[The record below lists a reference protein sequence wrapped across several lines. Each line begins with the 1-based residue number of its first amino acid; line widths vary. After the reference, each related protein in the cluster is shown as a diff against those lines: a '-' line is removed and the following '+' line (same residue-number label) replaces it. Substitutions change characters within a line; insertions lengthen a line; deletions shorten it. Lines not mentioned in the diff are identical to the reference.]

1 MKLLKKLG
9 FLAPLLMA
17 PATILL
23 SCNPSPKDKTM
34 SDAITAIND
43 PHSFAKPELAVAE
56 HLDLDIKV
64 DFEHQQV
71 SGKASWKINNKAKGK
86 EIIFDNSGLNISR
99 ITLGAGGSGNGSEEQ
114 ETTFTID
121 KDVKYL
127 GTALHVAIAPET
139 KQVNIYYSS
148 GKDASALQWLNPRQ
162 TAGKKHPYLFTQSE
176 SIAARSWIPCQD
188 SPGIRFT
195 YNANVSVPKEL
206 LALMSAENPQ
216 KKNTTGIYEFKQEH
230 PIPSYLLALA
240 VGDIAFKAVDSRT
253 GVYAEPSA
261 LDKAVYE
268 FADMGK
274 MVDAAEKL
282 YGPYRWGR
290 YDLLILPPS
299 FPFGGMENPNLNFIT
314 PTIIAG
320 DRSLVSIICHELAHS
335 WSGNLV
341 SNASWNDFWLNEGFT
356 NYFERRIDEA
366 LYGKEEAEIQ
376 EEFGKQALE
385 AAVKDMGADNK
396 DTRLK
401 ADYTGRSADEGTN
414 DIAYEKGYFF
424 LRTIEAIV
432 GRAKFDPFLR
442 SWFDSHAFQS
452 VSTEQFVAF
461 LNENLIKGVAAL
473 EKKIGIND
481 WIYGTG
487 VPANVVYPKNLWSK
501 DGKFTRIETLAAG
514 FYKNQP
520 DTSALKQEVVTSNEK
535 RFLISQLKSPLL
547 PEQMTFL
554 DKEFNF
560 TASNNTDIQLAWYT
574 LAIKYKYT
582 AADQRIKDYLIEN
595 GRMWH
600 IIPLYKEMMNTPEG
614 LKRAR
619 EIYKFARPNYH
630 PMTYKAIDK
639 LLK

>member
-1 MKLLKKLG
+1 MKKLLL
-9 FLAPLLMA
+9 
-17 PATILL
+17 ISLL
-23 SCNPSPKDKTM
+23 SIPALMIFSCKQKSGFADQ
-34 SDAITAIND
+34 AIGD
-43 PHSFAKPELAVAE
+43 PHSFAKPEMAVVE

-64 DFEHQQV
+64 DFEQQQI
-71 SGKASWKINNKAKGK
+71 SGKASWKISSKGN
-86 EIIFDNSGLNISR
+86 EIVFDDSRLNITK
-99 ITLGAGGSGNGSEEQ
+99 ITLGEDEK
-114 ETTFTID
+114 ETTYTLGEE
-121 KDVKYL
+121 VKYL
-127 GTALHVAIAPET
+127 GKAMHVAITPET
-139 KQVNIYYSS
+139 KLVNIYYSS
-148 GKDASALQWLNPRQ
+148 GKDASALQWLNQQQ

-195 YNANVSVPKEL
+195 YNARVTVPNEL
-206 LALMSAENPQ
+206 LALMSAKNPQ
-216 KKNTTGIYEFKQEH
+216 SKNTTGIYEFKQIH
-230 PIPSYLLALA
+230 PIPSYLLALS
-240 VGDIAFKAVDSRT
+240 VGDIAFKAVDART
-253 GVYAEPSA
+253 GVYAEPSV

-341 SNASWNDFWLNEGFT
+341 TNASWNDFWLNEGFT
-356 NYFERRIDEA
+356 NYFERRIDEV

-376 EEFGKQALE
+376 EEFGRQALE
-385 AAVKDMGADNK
+385 AAVKDLGAGNK

-424 LRTIEAIV
+424 LRTIEQVA
-432 GRAKFDPFLR
+432 GRAKFDKFLR
-442 SWFDSHAFQS
+442 AYFDSHAFQS
-452 VSTEQFVAF
+452 LSTEQFVAY
-461 LNENLIKGVAAL
+461 LNAHLIKGDTAL
-473 EKKIGIND
+473 ENEIRVKE
-481 WIYGTG
+481 WVYGTG
-487 VPANVVYPKNLWSK
+487 IPANVVYPKNLWAK
-501 DGKFTRIETLAAG
+501 GGKFSKIEAIAQQ
-514 FYKNQP
+514 FYKNELQG
-520 DTSALKQEVVTSNEK
+520 TSWANEMVTSNEK
-535 RFLISQLKSPLL
+535 KFFISMLKQPLSVA
-547 PEQMTFL
+547 QMTFL
-554 DKEFNF
+554 DSKFNF

-574 LAIKYKYT
+574 LAIRYSYT
-582 AADQRIKDYLIEN
+582 AANQRIEDYLAEN

-600 IIPLYKEMMNTPEG
+600 IIPLYKEMTKTPEG

-619 EIYKFARPNYH
+619 AIYKIARPNYH
-630 PMTYKAIDK
+630 PMTYKAIDE